1 VNSNRVA
8 IVVMCVLAAP
18 GFLLGLPPM
27 VSFITAGG
35 AILPWAGLSF
45 GIVADTSIF
54 GMAIVASAFLL
65 AWSAEAA
72 EMDITQGLAVAFVAL
87 IAVLPEYAVDMSFAW
102 QAGQDPAFAQYA
114 VANMTGGNRLLIG
127 AAWPMLVFILWVR
140 TGARTLVLERTYS
153 IEVVSL
159 AVVALYALH
168 IPFKGSIEL
177 YDAVV
182 LTLAFVVYM
191 WLVARV
197 PSEEPELVGPA
208 RLIGS
213 LPRRQRRIT
222 LALLFSYSAAAIL
235 ASAHPF
241 AEGLVHTGTE
251 LGFDE
256 FLLVQ
261 WVAPLASES
270 PEFLIAG
277 ILAWRGRAGVGMGAL
292 LSSKVNQWTLLI
304 GGLPVVYAISSGD
317 LGGLHLDD
325 RQTEEVLLTAAQTMF
340 AVAVLLSL
348 SLGLKE
354 ALALFFLFSLTFV
367 FESTEVRLA
376 LSGLY
381 LVLAVGMLIHER
393 TEIPRVIRSFRNTLR
408 GVEEEPAEPQTGAHG
423 GHH

>member
-1 VNSNRVA
+1 MNSNR
-8 IVVMCVLAAP
+8 IVILAMLVISSP
-18 GFLLGLPPM
+18 GLLLQLSGTDLGI
-27 VSFITAGG
+27 VTNTA
-35 AILPWAGLSF
+35 LF
-45 GIVADTSIF
+45 GIS
-54 GMAIVASAFLL
+54 IVAAAFIL

-127 AAWPMLVFILWVR
+127 AAWPMLVFILWAR
-140 TGARTLVLERTYS
+140 TGARKLVLERTYS

-159 AVVALYALH
+159 AVIALYALH

-177 YDAVV
+177 YDAVI
-182 LTLAFVVYM
+182 LTIAFVVYM
-191 WLVARV
+191 YLVSRV
-197 PSEEPELVGPA
+197 PSEEPELIGPA

-213 LPRRQRRIT
+213 LPRTQRRVT
-222 LALLFSYSAAAIL
+222 LVLLFSYAAAAIL
-235 ASAHPF
+235 SSAHPF

-261 WVAPLASES
+261 WIAPLASES

-292 LSSKVNQWTLLI
+292 LSSKVNQWTLLV

-340 AVAVLLSL
+340 ATAIVLSL
-348 SLGLKE
+348 SLGLWE
-354 ALALFFLFSLTFV
+354 ALALFVLFSLTFV
-367 FESTEVRLA
+367 FESTQVRLA

-381 LVLAVGMLIHER
+381 LLLAVGMVIRER
-393 TEIPRVIRSFRNTLR
+393 AEIPKILRSFRNTVK
-408 GVEEEPAEPQTGAHG
+408 GIEEEPTEPQVGAHG

>member
-1 VNSNRVA
+1 MNSNR
-8 IVVMCVLAAP
+8 IVILAMLVISSP
-18 GFLLGLPPM
+18 GLLLQLSGTDLGI
-27 VSFITAGG
+27 VTNTA
-35 AILPWAGLSF
+35 LF
-45 GIVADTSIF
+45 GIS
-54 GMAIVASAFLL
+54 IVAAAFIL

-127 AAWPMLVFILWVR
+127 AAWPMLVFILWAR
-140 TGARTLVLERTYS
+140 TGARKLVLERRYS

-159 AVVALYALH
+159 AVIALYALH

-177 YDAVV
+177 YDAVI
-182 LTLAFVVYM
+182 LTIAFVVYM
-191 WLVARV
+191 YLVSRV
-197 PSEEPELVGPA
+197 PSEEPELIGPA

-213 LPRRQRRIT
+213 LPRTQRRVT
-222 LALLFSYSAAAIL
+222 LVLLFSYAAAAIL

-261 WVAPLASES
+261 WIAPLASES

-292 LSSKVNQWTLLI
+292 LSSKVNQWTLLV

-340 AVAVLLSL
+340 ATAIVLSL
-348 SLGLKE
+348 SLGLWE
-354 ALALFFLFSLTFV
+354 ALALFVLFSLTFV
-367 FESTEVRLA
+367 FESTQVRLA

-381 LVLAVGMLIHER
+381 LLLAVGMVIRER
-393 TEIPRVIRSFRNTLR
+393 AEIPKILRSFRNTVK
-408 GVEEEPAEPQTGAHG
+408 GIEEEPTEPQVGAHG